1 MLQGRRTEGQ
11 MRTVNRAVF
20 IVRPKEPYLR
30 WAASLDEDAP
40 RHARDLGGRVS
51 VYLVPDHRTG
61 TEETPP
67 LSRYFRQLFELELE
81 AWSRDETTWP
91 ARRDLKM
98 FRWWFDV
105 VGESMVV
112 DLGSGDLLIE
122 EM

>member
-1 MLQGRRTEGQ
+1 M
-11 MRTVNRAVF
+11 
-20 IVRPKEPYLR
+20 
-30 WAASLDEDAP
+30 
-40 RHARDLGGRVS
+40 S
-51 VYLVPDHRTG
+51 VYLVPEHRTG
-61 TEETPP
+61 TEETTP

-98 FRWWFDV
+98 FRRWFDV

-112 DLGSGDLLIE
+112 DLGSGDLLVE